1 MVVYLDN
8 AATSWPK
15 PEAVTLEMAK
25 CIREYG
31 ANPGR
36 GGHRMAMRAG
46 EKVYECREN
55 LAKLFSIP
63 DPLQLVFTVNAT
75 EAINLALKG
84 ILAPGDHVIMTSMEH
99 NAVVRPLKKLA
110 SAGVELS
117 IVKAGPRGKVKT
129 TDIKENIQENTKLL
143 VVTHASNVTGTVN
156 DLVPLGRLAQEQGV
170 HFMVDAAQTAGKYP
184 IDVGLMKIDLLA
196 FSGHKG
202 LLGPQGTGGLYIRP
216 GLPLD
221 TLKEGGTG
229 SASESPYQ
237 PAFLPDRYES
247 GTLNTPGI
255 AGLNEGIKFILE
267 TGVNNIRE
275 HENQLTG
282 YMIERLRE
290 IKGVRL
296 YGSSDPQGQ
305 AGVISITI
313 AGEDCQV
320 VCRELDEKYNIAA
333 RGGLHCACLA
343 HGTIGTQDQGTIRF
357 SPGHFN
363 TVHDLDRALQAVEAI
378 AGD

>member
-1 MVVYLDN
+1 M
-8 AATSWPK
+8 
-15 PEAVTLEMAK
+15 
-25 CIREYG
+25 
-31 ANPGR
+31 
-36 GGHRMAMRAG
+36 
-46 EKVYECREN
+46 
-55 LAKLFSIP
+55 
-63 DPLQLVFTVNAT
+63 
-75 EAINLALKG
+75 
-84 ILAPGDHVIMTSMEH
+84 
-99 NAVVRPLKKLA
+99 
-110 SAGVELS
+110 
-117 IVKAGPRGKVKT
+117 
-129 TDIKENIQENTKLL
+129 
-143 VVTHASNVTGTVN
+143 
-156 DLVPLGRLAQEQGV
+156 
-170 HFMVDAAQTAGKYP
+170 
-184 IDVGLMKIDLLA
+184 
-196 FSGHKG
+196 
-202 LLGPQGTGGLYIRP
+202 YIRP

-333 RGGLHCACLA
+333 QGGLHCACLA